1 MGQKHT
7 QVEEAFV
14 SAFSPIVLESLES
27 IVNSILFLHLAPPN
41 SFWKESLNLGKQC
54 NKHGRKQFLHR
65 VARCVGVCVCVL
77 VCVCVCVGVLVCVC
91 VCVCVGVCVCV
102 CGCVCVCVASLSSS

>member
-14 SAFSPIVLESLES
+14 SAFSPIILESVEF
-27 IVNSILFLHLAPPN
+27 IVNSMLFLHRAPPNSFSMLFLHRAPPNSFSMLFLHRAPPN

-65 VARCVGVCVCVL
+65 VARCVGVCVL
-77 VCVCVCVGVLVCVC
+77 VFVCVC
-91 VCVCVGVCVCV
+91 VCVCV
-102 CGCVCVCVASLSSS
+102 